1 MQQAQT
7 TAKPLLQVSDD
18 GHHHRTKIP
27 DITTPPQAEE
37 RLTSFADT
45 WRFPEF
51 EKPDLDQDVAGTPFY
66 DEPGDRWCLLAE
78 ITDVSPMLRV
88 RLVVRDREG
97 ESLVIA
103 FYPDNDA
110 TEVLD
115 TSKLKVGHTI
125 ALLYPHQHYFLD
137 RTQGVR
143 VEDVSTY
150 RVFPVKLAELF
161 RINSDLCAYLGP
173 LGTLKKC
180 HSCGKEDPSVVKCGR
195 CGLYY
200 YCNKVSV
207 HVFFLRKSP
216 GLTPSDTG
224 LPDARMESKGAQGGL
239 SCAQR
244 PKLESSVQGLP
255 LVKASTGS
263 NFRDE

>member
-1 MQQAQT
+1 MAD
-7 TAKPLLQVSDD
+7 A
-18 GHHHRTKIP
+18 
-27 DITTPPQAEE
+27 TTPPQAEE

-45 WRFPEF
+45 WRFLEF
-51 EKPDLDQDVAGTPFY
+51 EKLDSDQDVAGTPFY

-78 ITDVSPMLRV
+78 ITDVSLLLRV
-88 RLVVRDREG
+88 RLVARDREG

-115 TSKLKVGHTI
+115 TTELKVGHTI

-137 RTQGVR
+137 GTQGVR
-143 VEDVSTY
+143 VEDVSTC
-150 RVFPVKLAELF
+150 RVSLLCSFCFGRSHELLMPCRSSPVKLAELF
-161 RINSDLCAYLGP
+161 RINSDLCAYTGP
-173 LGTLKKC
+173 TGTLKKC
-180 HSCGKEDPSVVKCGR
+180 HSCGKEDLSVVKCGR

-207 HVFFLRKSP
+207 HAFFLRKSP

-224 LPDARMESKGAQGGL
+224 LPDAWMESKGAQGGL
-239 SCAQR
+239 SCAQG
-244 PKLESSVQGLP
+244 PKLESSVQ
-255 LVKASTGS
+255 
-263 NFRDE
+263 DYCW

>member
-1 MQQAQT
+1 M
-7 TAKPLLQVSDD
+7 
-18 GHHHRTKIP
+18 P
-27 DITTPPQAEE
+27 DITTPPRAEE

-51 EKPDLDQDVAGTPFY
+51 EKLDSDQDVAGTPFY
-66 DEPGDRWCLLAE
+66 DEPGDLWCLLAE
-78 ITDVSPMLRV
+78 ITDVSLMLRV
-88 RLVVRDREG
+88 RLVARDREG

-115 TSKLKVGHTI
+115 TSKLRVGHTI

-137 RTQGVR
+137 GTQGVR
-143 VEDVSTY
+143 VEDVSTC

-161 RINSDLCAYLGP
+161 RINSDLCAYTGP

-200 YCNKVSV
+200 YCNKT
-207 HVFFLRKSP
+207 L
-216 GLTPSDTG
+216 GWNQ
-224 LPDARMESKGAQGGL
+224 KGHKEACRVL
-239 SCAQR
+239 KD
-244 PKLESSVQGLP
+244 PKLRALFKITVGEGEHRFQFP
-255 LVKASTGS
+255 
-263 NFRDE
+263 R

>member
-1 MQQAQT
+1 M
-7 TAKPLLQVSDD
+7 PN
-18 GHHHRTKIP
+18 
-27 DITTPPQAEE
+27 ITTPPQVEE

-51 EKPDLDQDVAGTPFY
+51 EKLDSDQDVVGTPFY

-78 ITDVSPMLRV
+78 ITDVSLMLRI
-88 RLVVRDREG
+88 RLVARDREG

-115 TSKLKVGHTI
+115 TTKLKVGHTI

-137 RTQGVR
+137 GTQGVR
-143 VEDVSTY
+143 VEDVSTC

-161 RINSDLCAYLGP
+161 RINSGLCAYTGT
-173 LGTLKKC
+173 LGTPKKC

-200 YCNKVSV
+200 YCNKDCQTLGWNQKGHKQDCRVLKDPN
-207 HVFFLRKSP
+207 LRALFKITVGEGEHRFQFP
-216 GLTPSDTG
+216 
-224 LPDARMESKGAQGGL
+224 R
-239 SCAQR
+239 
-244 PKLESSVQGLP
+244 
-255 LVKASTGS
+255 
-263 NFRDE
+263 

>member
-7 TAKPLLQVSDD
+7 TAKPLLQVS
-18 GHHHRTKIP
+18 
-27 DITTPPQAEE
+27 
-37 RLTSFADT
+37 DT

-78 ITDVSPMLRV
+78 ITDVSLMLRV

-115 TSKLKVGHTI
+115 SSKLKVGHTI

-137 RTQGVR
+137 GTQGVR

-200 YCNKVSV
+200 YCNKDCQT
-207 HVFFLRKSP
+207 L
-216 GLTPSDTG
+216 G
-224 LPDARMESKGAQGGL
+224 
-239 SCAQR
+239 
-244 PKLESSVQGLP
+244 
-255 LVKASTGS
+255 
-263 NFRDE
+263 